1 MKIEKIDHIAV
12 CANSEVDSD
21 KFFMELLGLKK
32 SRSFIVSANKM
43 VKFFG
48 VNKDQNFIRYE
59 NMNFGVEVIITE
71 DDSKAKDIY
80 THPCLI
86 IEERDKLVEKAL
98 SMGFPVIKVPRD
110 DGSGYYLFIKD
121 NYDNLYEIK

>member
-1 MKIEKIDHIAV
+1 MKIEHIAV

>member
-1 MKIEKIDHIAV
+1 MKIEHIAV

-71 DDSKAKDIY
+71 DNSKAKDIY

-86 IEERDKLVEKAL
+86 IEERDKLVEKAQA
-98 SMGFPVIKVPRD
+98 MGFPVIKVPRD
-110 DGSGYYLFIKD
+110 DGNGYYLFIKD
-121 NYDNLYEIK
+121 YYDNLYEIK